1 VEAPRAVAV
10 VVDGGRVLLIKRF
23 LHQHRAQ
30 GCVMCRAAGV
40 VDGPCAGHRYAVLP
54 GGGVEAGETPAAAA
68 ARELAEETSLTAT
81 GSRLLWTGTHNGR
94 PATYHLMA
102 GVTGEP
108 VLSGPEAVDNGPRN
122 SFELVWSTPD
132 RFDDL
137 GLHPNDVR
145 APLASLVR
153 SVAQQ

>member
-1 VEAPRAVAV
+1 
-10 VVDGGRVLLIKRF
+10 
-23 LHQHRAQ
+23 
-30 GCVMCRAAGV
+30 
-40 VDGPCAGHRYAVLP
+40 
-54 GGGVEAGETPAAAA
+54 VEAGETPATAA

-137 GLHPNDVR
+137 GLHPSDVR

-153 SVAQQ
+153 SAAQQ